1 MRIIIT
7 GGTGL
12 IGRALAADLAAAD
25 LAAGREVV
33 ILSRNPQKH
42 HDFPDG
48 IRIVGWNGRDGE
60 GWTEW
65 ADGAA
70 AIVNLAGESIAGEG
84 FPPERW
90 SAAKKERILSSR
102 VQSGA
107 AVVDAI
113 RQTNVKPAVL
123 IQASAVGYYGSRED
137 EKLTEQ
143 SAPGN
148 DFLADVCAQWE
159 ASTAAVEQW
168 GVRRAIIRTG
178 LVLAKE
184 GGALP
189 NMTLP
194 FKLFAGGPLGSGRQ
208 YWPWIHIADEIAA
221 IRFLIDNALRGNAL
235 PGPFNLT
242 APNPL
247 TNKEFSKILGG
258 ALGRPSFMPAP
269 AFALRLAMGEVATI
283 LLDGQRAIPQALLD
297 AGFKFQYPDLQPA
310 LTDLLR

>member
-12 IGRALAADLAAAD
+12 IGRALTADLT
-25 LAAGREVV
+25 AAGREVV
-33 ILSRNPQKH
+33 ILSRSPQKH
-42 HDFPDG
+42 KYSLPDG
-48 IRIVGWNGRDGE
+48 VRLVGWNGRDGE
-60 GWTEW
+60 GWVEW

-90 SAAKKERILSSR
+90 SAAKKERILKSR

-113 RQTNVKPAVL
+113 RQTIVKPAAL
-123 IQASAVGYYGSRED
+123 IQSSAVGYYGSRDD

-143 SAPGN
+143 SAPGA
-148 DFLADVCAQWE
+148 DFLADVCVQWE
-159 ASTAAVEQW
+159 DSTAAVEQW
-168 GVRRAIIRTG
+168 GVRRAILRTG

-189 NMTLP
+189 SMTLP
-194 FKLFAGGPLGSGRQ
+194 FKLFAGGPLGDGRQ

-221 IRFLIDNALRGNAL
+221 IRYLIDNAL

-247 TNKEFSKILGG
+247 TNKEFSKTLG
-258 ALGRPSFMPAP
+258 AVMGRPSIMPAP

-283 LLDGQRAIPQALLD
+283 LLDGQRAVPQALLD
-297 AGFKFQYPDLQPA
+297 AGFKFQYPELQPA
-310 LTDLLR
+310 LTDLL